1 LVVPSAIL
9 GAVGVTAI
17 ETSVAW
23 VTVNVVDPD
32 MFVAGPVAFIMAEP
46 AATDETNPLELSALL
61 IAATV
66 VDDESQV
73 TDAVMF

>member
-1 LVVPSAIL
+1 VPSAML

-17 ETSVAW
+17 ETSVAG

-32 MFVAGPVAFIMAEP
+32 MFVAGQVAFIVAEP
-46 AATDETNPLELSALL
+46 AATDEANPLELSALL